1 MMSET
6 LSRVQFIAS
15 LAARGNA
22 IQFGSDG
29 GSLRLDIPASDADA
43 LLLVQKYFR
52 NKAFKVTFEPADK
65 QQGIASGNSG
75 KLETGTER
83 KSEWSS

>member
-1 MMSET
+1 MSET
-6 LSRVQFIAS
+6 LSRVEFIAS

-29 GSLRLDIPASDADA
+29 SSLRLDVPGSDDDA

-52 NKAFKVTFEPADK
+52 NRTFKVTFEPDD
-65 QQGIASGNSG
+65 S
-75 KLETGTER
+75 ERERDER
-83 KSEWSS
+83 KRDDEWSYPQAKCLA

>member
-1 MMSET
+1 MTDT
-6 LSRVQFIAS
+6 LSRVEFIAS

-29 GSLRLDIPASDADA
+29 GSLRLDVPGTDDDA

-52 NKAFKVTFEPADK
+52 NRTFKVTFEPDD
-65 QQGIASGNSG
+65 S
-75 KLETGTER
+75 ER
-83 KSEWSS
+83 

>member
-1 MMSET
+1 MTET

-29 GSLRLDIPASDADA
+29 GSIRFDVPKSDQDA
-43 LLLVQKYFR
+43 LLLMQKFFRDMSFKITAEPCFTGLVQGHGEER
-52 NKAFKVTFEPADK
+52 NELSA
-65 QQGIASGNSG
+65 GS
-75 KLETGTER
+75 ER
-83 KSEWSS
+83 KSEWTS